1 MKNFLLSDIPLL
13 ETGPAPSLK
22 TLPRQFRLSV
32 WNFQKEKQP
41 LWRQDFLSLCERSD
55 LFLAQETRL
64 DAACTQA
71 VEQSGLHWHA
81 AISFLSPWGKYPT
94 GIAAGCRAPAQE
106 IAFDASV
113 REPFLTIPKMAMRL
127 IYPLQNTQ
135 LLVVNVHAVNFT
147 GISSFKQHLEKTA
160 RLVESFPGPVI
171 IAGDF
176 NTWNQNRHAELLHMA
191 QLLGLQEV
199 LFRPDLRTRYLRRTV
214 DYIFIRGLEAASSCV
229 ADIDSSDHRPLSATL
244 RLP

>member
-1 MKNFLLSDIPLL
+1 MKNLLLPEVPLL
-13 ETGPAPSLK
+13 EAGPAPSLQ

-41 LWRQDFLSLCERSD
+41 LWRQDFLSLCEQSD

-64 DAACTQA
+64 NMACTQA

-106 IAFDASV
+106 IAFDASAK
-113 REPFLTIPKMAMRL
+113 EPFLTIPKMSMRL
-127 IYPLQNTQ
+127 VYPLQQTQ
-135 LLVVNVHAVNFT
+135 LLVINIHAVNFSS
-147 GISSFKQHLEKTA
+147 ISPFKHHLEKA
-160 RLVESFPGPVI
+160 ASLVASFPGPVI
-171 IAGDF
+171 VAGDF
-176 NTWNQNRHAELLHMA
+176 NAWNQKRHTELLHMA
-191 QLLGLQEV
+191 ERLELKEV
-199 LFRPDLRTRYLRRTV
+199 LFQPDLRTRYLHRTV
-214 DYIFIRGLEAASSCV
+214 DYIFVRGLQTVSSAV
-229 ADIDSSDHRPLSATL
+229 LELASSDHRPLTAVL